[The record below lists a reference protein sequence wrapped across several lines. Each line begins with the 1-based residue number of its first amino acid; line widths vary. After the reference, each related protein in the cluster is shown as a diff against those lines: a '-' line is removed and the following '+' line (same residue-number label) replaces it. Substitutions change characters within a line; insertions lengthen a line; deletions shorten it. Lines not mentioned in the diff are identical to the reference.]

1 VKNTTDAVCDT
12 GQPRR
17 FVRHP
22 READDLTV
30 HEGRTKDRRI
40 QKTEALLR
48 DALAALIREKP
59 YDDIVV
65 KEILDRANV
74 GRSTFYTHFRD
85 KDELLLS
92 GIQGMLAS
100 AWSAGGRRVPGKPWE
115 SILWFSL
122 PIFEHIEEHRVT
134 GGATMDP
141 RGRRAM
147 HERLQRA
154 ITELVEDEIRTAL
167 RRRRTESHASPELL
181 VHWIASTFAL
191 VLNWWVESTS
201 PLPAGDA
208 NRLFRRLI
216 EPSLAEL
223 LS

>member
-1 VKNTTDAVCDT
+1 M
-12 GQPRR
+12 
-17 FVRHP
+17 
-22 READDLTV
+22 

-65 KEILDRANV
+65 KEILARANV

-92 GIQGMLAS
+92 GIHGMLSS
-100 AWSAGGRRVPGKPWE
+100 AGPAGGRRVPAKPWE
-115 SILWFSL
+115 SLVWFSL
-122 PIFEHIEEHRVT
+122 PILEHIEEHRRA

-147 HERLQRA
+147 HERLQHA
-154 ITELVEDEIRTAL
+154 ITQLIEDEVRTAL
-167 RRRRTESHASPELL
+167 RRRPKSHASPELL
-181 VHWIASTFAL
+181 VQWIASTFAL
-191 VLNWWVESTS
+191 VLNWWVESDS

-208 NRLFRRLI
+208 DRLFRGLI
-216 EPSLAEL
+216 EPSLAKL